1 MLSASDGG
9 GSGSLVSMPNL
20 PSLDFYME
28 NEIKK
33 ATAMLHCFTATL
45 GEVCTGACSQ
55 TLTRTSS
62 DLTQWDGI
70 CV

>member
-1 MLSASDGG
+1 MLTPSDS

-20 PSLDFYME
+20 PSVDFYLE

-45 GEVCTGACSQ
+45 GEV
-55 TLTRTSS
+55 LINTRPH
-62 DLTQWDGI
+62 I
-70 CV
+70 V

>member
-20 PSLDFYME
+20 PSVDFYME

-45 GEVCTGACSQ
+45 GEVPAHRHS
-55 TLTRTSS
+55 LTRTSS
-62 DLTQWDGI
+62 DLTQRDGI